1 MRAGWTIAS
10 GLLLSALAL
19 SAPGV
24 AHGVAHVED
33 PVIFGASHIVD
44 RVDALGDREADVQAA
59 LDRLNEDTQTD
70 LFVVYVASFTGA
82 ADREAWA
89 DETAV
94 KNGLGTNDALLAVA
108 TSDRQYQLSVA
119 AGFPLTDAELTEI
132 QTVAIEPAL
141 RENDWA
147 GAAIGAAEGLSASI
161 TGAPVPAPVVT
172 PGEANPGGGGFTG
185 IWIVLVILVVLAA
198 VVLVL
203 VLARRRRAV
212 PAGRAAPG
220 APRAV
225 TTAQLKQRASSEL
238 VQTDDAI
245 RTSEQEL
252 GFAIAQYGAEATGAF
267 QAALAS
273 AKAQLSQAFTLQQ
286 RLDDAEPD
294 SEEAR
299 RAWYGEIIALCDK
312 ANAALDDQAA
322 DFDELRK
329 LEERAPDAA
338 ASAGRQIAGADA
350 RIDQAEAS
358 LAALRERYTDD
369 AIATVADN
377 PRQADE
383 RVTFA
388 TNALTEANARLAAGE
403 PSAAAV
409 GIRAAE
415 ESVDQAVLLLDAVD
429 RLGADLASAAQS
441 VNGVL
446 RELDTDIVQARALP
460 AGTGAAADLPGV
472 IASTE
477 QTVAEVKG
485 HLAAGKI
492 NPIELVQRLETANER
507 MDAVLAG
514 VRDAQAQAQRAEA
527 ALSQTLLAAR
537 SQVSAAEDFI
547 TARRGAV
554 GAEARTRLAEAGR
567 LLVHAESS
575 RAADPAG
582 SLAAAQRA
590 NALAAEAISMARNDV
605 EGFSG
610 TGGMGDM
617 FGGGRSA
624 RGGGGRSA
632 RGGGDGSLGA
642 VLGGILIGSI
652 LSGGRGG
659 GGGFGRFGGGGF
671 GGGGG
676 RRGGGGG
683 FGIPGGFGGSG
694 TRSRRG
700 GGGRF

>member
-1 MRAGWTIAS
+1 MRAGWTIVS
-10 GLLLSALAL
+10 GLLLSALVL
-19 SAPGV
+19 SAPAV
-24 AHGVAHVED
+24 AHAED
-33 PVIFGASHIVD
+33 PVTFGASHIVD
-44 RVDALGDREADVQAA
+44 RVDALGDREGDVQAA
-59 LDRLNEDTQTD
+59 LDQLYEDTQTD
-70 LFVVYVASFTGA
+70 LFVVYVDSFTGA

-89 DETAV
+89 DETAD
-94 KNGLGTNDALLAVA
+94 KNGLGSRDVLLVVA
-108 TSDRQYQLSVA
+108 TADRQYQLSVA
-119 AGFPLTDAELTEI
+119 ADFALTDAELTDLE
-132 QTVAIEPAL
+132 TVAIEPAL

-147 GAAIGAAEGLSASI
+147 GAAIGAAEGIGASI

-172 PGEANPGGGGFTG
+172 PGEANPGGGRYTG
-185 IWIVLVILVVLAA
+185 VWVALVILIVVGGIVLVV
-198 VVLVL
+198 
-203 VLARRRRAV
+203 VLARRQRAV
-212 PAGRAAPG
+212 PAGGAGRASG
-220 APRAV
+220 APPAL

-245 RTSEQEL
+245 KTSEQEL
-252 GFAIAQYGAEATGAF
+252 GFAIAQYGVEATGAF
-267 QAALAS
+267 QSALAT
-273 AKAQLSQAFTLQQ
+273 AKAQLSQGFTLQQ

-294 SEEAR
+294 TEDQR

-329 LEERAPDAA
+329 LEQRAPDAA
-338 ASAGRQIAGADA
+338 ASLEKQIAGVDA
-350 RIDQAEAS
+350 RINEAEAS
-358 LAALRERYTDD
+358 LASLFERYSE
-369 AIATVADN
+369 AALATVADN

-388 TNALTEANARLAAGE
+388 ENALTEANARLAAGE

-415 ESVDQAVLLLDAVD
+415 ESVDQARLLLDAVD

-441 VNGVL
+441 VTGEL
-446 RELDTDIVQARALP
+446 RELETDIIQARALP
-460 AGTGAAADLPGV
+460 AGTGAAAELPGV
-472 IASTE
+472 IAGTE
-477 QTVAEVKG
+477 QTVAEVKA

-527 ALSQTLLAAR
+527 ALTQTLLAAR

-605 EGFSG
+605 DGFSG

-617 FGGGRSA
+617 F
-624 RGGGGRSA
+624 GGGRSA

-652 LSGGRGG
+652 LSGGGGGG
-659 GGGFGRFGGGGF
+659 GGGFGGF
-671 GGGGG
+671 GSGGG